1 MGKHV
6 AAHVHPTT
14 AIKMAVEAGID
25 CLEHCSWLHPGGL
38 EVDDAVLADIINRGT
53 YISLGFPASWYR
65 VPLGEIQ
72 DVMDRAGREALL
84 EPRYQ
89 SIKHMYDS
97 DARVVASSDAGST
110 ATRIDE
116 FALLLEFLANTLK
129 VPTQKV
135 ITSATS
141 LAAEAI
147 GLGDTVG
154 SLEPGKQA
162 DILLV
167 DGDPTTDITA
177 FQRVVTVMKGG
188 EVLAGKGR
196 LIL

>member
-1 MGKHV
+1 MDEPV
-6 AAHVHPTT
+6 
-14 AIKMAVEAGID
+14 
-25 CLEHCSWLHPGGL
+25 LE
-38 EVDDAVLADIINRGT
+38 DIINRGT
-53 YISLGFPASWYR
+53 FISLGFPASWYR
-65 VPLGEIQ
+65 VPLDEIQ

-89 SIKHMYDS
+89 TIKRMYDS

-116 FALLLEFLANTLK
+116 FALLLEFLVNRLGVSA
-129 VPTQKV
+129 QKV

-147 GLGDTVG
+147 GLGGTVG

-177 FQRVVTVMKGG
+177 FQRVATVMKGG
-188 EVLAGKGR
+188 EVLAGEGR
-196 LIL
+196 LVR